1 MRREA
6 GEYILKREDPAEIG
20 RVGLSAI
27 MYTCA
32 TMAYSIQLQTTLT
45 DINFVVYK
53 GKKKAYK
60 QVIQNIS

>member
-1 MRREA
+1 
-6 GEYILKREDPAEIG
+6 
-20 RVGLSAI
+20 

-53 GKKKAYK
+53 SKKKAYK
-60 QVIQNIS
+60 QVGVYKQWTGMVDWNTGMEYWTHL